1 MTRITSAAVPQLAL
15 DLGHRPALGGDDF
28 LVAPC
33 NRAAVAWLDLWP
45 DWPGPALAVHGPPGC
60 GKTHLAHVWR
70 ARSGAIPVA
79 PAALADPPALAAA
92 ARAFVLDGVDP
103 DRTPLDEAGLLH
115 FYNLVAERGGHLLIC
130 ARVAPAR
137 WPVAL
142 ADLRS
147 RLAAA
152 PAVAVAAPD
161 DALIEAVLVKLFAD
175 RQLAIGA
182 DALRYLATHMERSF
196 EAARNAVAAIDRAA
210 LAARRRVT
218 VALIRDVLAGSEK
231 GEKGDSPL

>member
-1 MTRITSAAVPQLAL
+1 MTRKPSAAASQLPL
-15 DLGHRPALGGDDF
+15 DLGHRPALRRDDF

-33 NRAAVAWLDLWP
+33 NRTAVAWLDRWP

-60 GKTHLAHVWR
+60 GKTHLASVWR
-70 ARSGAIPVA
+70 ARSGAI
-79 PAALADPPALAAA
+79 AAGSTAMADPSALAAA
-92 ARAFVLDGVDP
+92 ARTFVLDGVEP
-103 DRTPLDEAGLLH
+103 DRTPLDEPGLLH

-137 WPVAL
+137 WPIAL

-175 RQLAIGA
+175 RQLAVGA
-182 DALRYLATHMERSF
+182 DAVRYLATHMERSF
-196 EAARNAVAAIDRAA
+196 EAARGAVAAIDRAA

-218 VALIRDVLAGSEK
+218 VALVRDVLAGT
-231 GEKGDSPL
+231 EKGDCPL